1 MSGETVSLSIP
12 LPFVLQQWT
21 RRWWLPTTTSVK
33 TFPRPIFSPPALG
46 LSHLWLFSTLF
57 MAGPCPSAACG
68 CPQIHGAA
76 DVVVGAPAGH
86 GFAGVPPKKKKNQR
100 KSDFGRK
107 KKNHKKMVFLRD
119 MWSGTALGPA
129 WFSRPF
135 APETRQKSVFS
146 PKTREKQEQP
156 VTRQD
161 AFMWVYVSCSS
172 QRPLFPSGTT
182 RVAPDLHLG
191 EKKYREF
198 ISFPRG
204 EILMLRGKSRA
215 QAYV

>member
-1 MSGETVSLSIP
+1 MPLCSMWLSPNPWSSGCSGGCSSWSWVC
-12 LPFVLQQWT
+12 WG
-21 RRWWLPTTTSVK
+21 PT
-33 TFPRPIFSPPALG
+33 
-46 LSHLWLFSTLF
+46 
-57 MAGPCPSAACG
+57 
-68 CPQIHGAA
+68 Q
-76 DVVVGAPAGH
+76 
-86 GFAGVPPKKKKNQR
+86 KKKKSEKIR
-100 KSDFGRK
+100 FWEK

-119 MWSGTALGPA
+119 MWSGTALGLA

-161 AFMWVYVSCSS
+161 AFMWVCMSCSS